1 MPATARPATQAS
13 SEPARFLA
21 TVAFADGQVL
31 LSVYDAVTD
40 TVLPSLVK
48 PGADPL
54 TGQPGSHDVFAAL
67 HHEQHGCDANH
78 RMARICLPSALPT
91 DSGSLLDVAERMMT
105 SAEPV
110 EITVPACGK
119 RWRCMASR
127 RLQVLVG
134 TLVPD

>member
-1 MPATARPATQAS
+1 MPPTARPAPQAS
-13 SEPARFLA
+13 ADHGRYLA
-21 TVAFADGQVL
+21 TVAFPDGQVL

-48 PGADPL
+48 PADDPV

-67 HHEQHGCDANH
+67 HRVQHGCDASH
-78 RMARICLPSALPT
+78 RMAQICLPSALPA
-91 DSGSLLDVAERMMT
+91 DSGSLLEVAERMMS

-110 EITVPACGK
+110 EVTVAACGK

-134 TLVPD
+134 ALVPD

>member
-1 MPATARPATQAS
+1 VSFP
-13 SEPARFLA
+13 
-21 TVAFADGQVL
+21 DGQVL

-48 PGADPL
+48 PAGDAV

-67 HHEQHGCDANH
+67 HHDQHGCDALD
-78 RMARICLPSALPT
+78 RMAQICLPTALPAA
-91 DSGSLLDVAERMMT
+91 SGSLLDVAERMMS

-134 TLVPD
+134 ALVPD